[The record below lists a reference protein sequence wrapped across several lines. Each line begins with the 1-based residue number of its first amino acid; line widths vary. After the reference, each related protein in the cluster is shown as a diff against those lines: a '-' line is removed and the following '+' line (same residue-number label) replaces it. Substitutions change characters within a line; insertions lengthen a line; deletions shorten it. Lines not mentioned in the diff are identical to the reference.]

1 MSIVIFL
8 LLISI
13 CLGLIYLVHKY
24 FGKSEFYI
32 LAIIYSILSFIM
44 SFKLVNIF
52 GVDINLSIIF
62 SSGLLVILYYF
73 INRYGKGEDKKLITT
88 IGISTILFGIILILN
103 TIIVPSLSD
112 KNSIIYQS
120 LIFDNIPIL
129 ILYPISLIGTLIFSS
144 YIFNELKKE
153 DSYRLVKTLFTVVG
167 IVFADVFIFI
177 YFSYA
182 FIIKFDTSI
191 MIALGNYLFK
201 TIIVIIYIL
210 IINKIFDVKKVK

>member
-52 GVDINLSIIF
+52 GVDINLGIIF

-88 IGISTILFGIILILN
+88 IGISTLLFGIIIILN

-153 DSYRLVKTLFTVVG
+153 DSYRLVKTLLTVVG

>member
-24 FGKSEFYI
+24 LGKSEFYI

-52 GVDINLSIIF
+52 GVDINLGIIF

-88 IGISTILFGIILILN
+88 IGISTILFGITFILN

-153 DSYRLVKTLFTVVG
+153 DSYRLVKTLLTVVG

-201 TIIVIIYIL
+201 TIIVIMYIL

>member
-24 FGKSEFYI
+24 LGKSEFYI

-153 DSYRLVKTLFTVVG
+153 DSYRLVKTLLTVVG

-201 TIIVIIYIL
+201 TIITIMYIL

>member
-24 FGKSEFYI
+24 LGKSEFYI

-52 GVDINLSIIF
+52 GVDINLGIIF

-153 DSYRLVKTLFTVVG
+153 DSYRLVKTLLTIVG

-201 TIIVIIYIL
+201 TIITIMYIL

>member
-24 FGKSEFYI
+24 LGKSEFYI

-153 DSYRLVKTLFTVVG
+153 YSYRLVKTLLTVVG

-201 TIIVIIYIL
+201 TIITIVYIL

>member
-24 FGKSEFYI
+24 LGKSEFYI

-52 GVDINLSIIF
+52 GVDINLGIIF

-153 DSYRLVKTLFTVVG
+153 DSYRLVKTLLTVVG

-201 TIIVIIYIL
+201 TIITIMYIL

>member
-24 FGKSEFYI
+24 LGKSEFYI

-52 GVDINLSIIF
+52 GVDINLGIIF

-129 ILYPISLIGTLIFSS
+129 ILYPVSLIGTLIFSS

-153 DSYRLVKTLFTVVG
+153 DSYRLVKTLLTVVG

-201 TIIVIIYIL
+201 TIITIMYIL